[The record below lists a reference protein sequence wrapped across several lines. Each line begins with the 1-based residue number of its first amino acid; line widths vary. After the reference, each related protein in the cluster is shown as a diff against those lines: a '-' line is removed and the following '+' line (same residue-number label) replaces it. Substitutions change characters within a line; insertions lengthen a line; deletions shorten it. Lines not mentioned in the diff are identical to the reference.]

1 MASKKS
7 KTTFAK
13 MARDRELKER
23 RELKREK
30 KKAAKIAK
38 ALGVSPPP
46 PQPVDPE
53 EGPRAGTPVR
63 REASEARRGGLVA
76 VAGAF
81 SVPEKL

>member
-1 MASKKS
+1 VSHYRAGLTGFVANLGTLNPGQEETGGWMASKKS

-13 MARDRELKER
+13 MARDRELRER

-46 PQPVDPE
+46 QQPFDPE
-53 EGPRAGTPVR
+53 
-63 REASEARRGGLVA
+63 
-76 VAGAF
+76 
-81 SVPEKL
+81 